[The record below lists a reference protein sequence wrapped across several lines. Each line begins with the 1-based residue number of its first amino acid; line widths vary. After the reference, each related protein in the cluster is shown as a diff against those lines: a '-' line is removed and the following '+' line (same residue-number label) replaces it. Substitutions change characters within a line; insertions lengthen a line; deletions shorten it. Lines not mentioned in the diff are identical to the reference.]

1 MKTVLSAFRLYF
13 KDGCIYLSAAISFY
27 AILSFVPL
35 IFFVMRISAMALG
48 RHMDMRLAVIQ
59 FVHSAY
65 PVIGRGLGGEIDRM
79 AAWRGAGSISFI
91 IFLWVGSLVFSSLE
105 YSINRVFRSL
115 NRLRFFSSR
124 LMSFALVIFSG
135 FLFTISFWLTY
146 IPTFIRKHENFFG
159 SSRAI
164 PFLTAVLL
172 AKAVPV
178 VLTCVSFTLLYLLL
192 PRRKPGIKEAAI
204 GGIIAGLLW
213 EAAKIFFAWYVG
225 SMKTLSLYGSFTTII
240 LFMVWIYYSATIFLL
255 VAEGLYVRARGKRRI
270 GLKKRP

>member
-13 KDGCIYLSAAISFY
+13 RDGCIYLSAAISFY

-35 IFFVMRISAMALG
+35 IFFVMRIFAMALG
-48 RHMDMRLAVIQ
+48 RHVDMRQAVIQ
-59 FVHSAY
+59 FVRSAY
-65 PVIGRGLGGEIDRM
+65 PVIGPGFGSEIDRM

-105 YSINRVFRSL
+105 YSINRVFHSL

-124 LMSFALVIFSG
+124 LMSFAMVIFSG
-135 FLFTISFWLTY
+135 FLFTVSFWLTY
-146 IPTFIRKHENFFG
+146 IPTFIRKHEDFFG

-164 PFLTAVLL
+164 PFLTAALL
-172 AKAVPV
+172 VKAVPV
-178 VLTCVSFTLLYLLL
+178 VLTCVSFTLLYILL
-192 PRRKPGIKEAAI
+192 PRRKIGIKEAAT
-204 GGIIAGLLW
+204 GGITAGLLW

-225 SMKTLSLYGSFTTII
+225 RMGTLSLYGSFTTVI

-255 VAEGLYVRARGKRRI
+255 VAEGLYVRARRKQRI
-270 GLKKRP
+270 GLKKRA